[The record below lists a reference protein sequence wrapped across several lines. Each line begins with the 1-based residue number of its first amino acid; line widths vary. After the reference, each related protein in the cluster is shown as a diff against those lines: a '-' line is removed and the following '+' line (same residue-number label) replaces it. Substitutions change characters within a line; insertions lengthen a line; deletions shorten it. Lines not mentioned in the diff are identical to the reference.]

1 MSTFNRSL
9 MPLAGLI
16 ALVLAGCTTINPSQS
31 LPPAQEPYQSGQSG
45 YYGDYAVVTAIERVA
60 AEYRG
65 IAGSGY
71 GLGTVVGA
79 VIGGVAGNQVGGGSG
94 KTAATIAGTAGGAFI
109 GHQLEKRRQGE
120 DSYRVSMRMPNG
132 SQQSVEMASVGD
144 LRVGDR
150 VRLENGVLLRY

>member
-1 MSTFNRSL
+1 MSTFIRYA
-9 MPLAGLI
+9 MPLASL
-16 ALVLAGCTTINPSQS
+16 AAMALAGCTTILPTQS
-31 LPPAQEPYQSGQSG
+31 APAVEEPYQSNQQH
-45 YYGDYAVVTAIERVA
+45 YYNDYGVVTAIEQVA
-60 AEYRG
+60 AEYQG

-94 KTAATIAGTAGGAFI
+94 KTAATIAGSAGGAFI

-120 DSYRVSMRMPNG
+120 ASYRVTMRMPNG
-132 SQQSVEMASVGD
+132 SQQSLEMASVGD